1 MKNKFTK
8 MILACAIAVLTGSSV
23 FAMTATEILNKLDS
37 IKLSVDDMKQ
47 EYENILTTYPDVIES
62 LSDTNKA
69 TLKDLTNNLMASD
82 IKTKVDAAKTEL
94 ASSTVPNANK
104 VLEAIDNIQNKAEA
118 LLEENRDAVEDM
130 KSSYKD
136 LGVED
141 SKEIIKKVTEITKSL
156 GVEADTAGTYNSMM
170 SILNDVHQKA
180 LDINASIKDIL
191 QNNEDAI
198 ENSLTLDNIEDIFE
212 AIKTKSQENV
222 IDAIINAID
231 GTDGTEKL
239 KDNLKDIKSQVKELK
254 SKLEEIQN
262 LDEEAILLFSDSE
275 KQGIADKIAIIERD
289 YIDFSKEIINSYA
302 TQYLDILVER
312 SHEVSVDKMIETS
325 NELLDYYDEYK
336 STIEELKSG
345 NFASLNLT
353 DSQKDLA
360 KKAGILV
367 AMDFVDINKYNKDY
381 VNNNFKSEIDMLK
394 DYVID
399 TASEYLDYIDST
411 LKSEIDNSIKTNKPN
426 IAQIN
431 IKSINMNRFN
441 TLLNIDKLKERVKGY
456 IGDRQNVKSDLDRA
470 ANLVY
475 DMYYNNI
482 LDTIEKIM
490 LLEKEKQDKQYE
502 FDSLYYRIVASNFIS
517 LEDMANMLG
526 IPSDKM
532 SIISSENLANGKF
545 KTGSTFT
552 IKLTDAIYQKY
563 TNIVLGDVYAD
574 GIIDARDYMAIK
586 NYIMGKDSL
595 NAIKLLAANTYRDGS
610 VNAQDYMKIKNQ
622 IMEKDTISL

>member
-136 LGVED
+136 LGVEE

-156 GVEADTAGTYNSMM
+156 GVEADTAGTYNSTM

-198 ENSLTLDNIEDIFE
+198 ENSLTLDNIKDIFE

-345 NFASLNLT
+345 NFSSLNLT

-360 KKAGILV
+360 KKVGILV

-411 LKSEIDNSIKTNKPN
+411 LKSEIDDSIKTNKPN

-532 SIISSENLANGKF
+532 SIISSANLANGKF